1 VSLIFLVIAILAF
14 LGIVLFGKNMDAVE
28 AQRFLA
34 GGLAA
39 FSAAHLAWP
48 ANWGPGPRG

>member
-1 VSLIFLVIAILAF
+1 VSLIFLVVAVICF
-14 LGIVLFGKNMDAVE
+14 LGIVFFGKNMDALE

-39 FSAAHLAWP
+39 FAAAHIGWP
-48 ANWGPGPRG
+48 ANWGPGSRQ

>member
-1 VSLIFLVIAILAF
+1 
-14 LGIVLFGKNMDAVE
+14 MDALE

-39 FSAAHLAWP
+39 FAAAHVGWP